1 MAQSLPI
8 SSLPSGG
15 VIQST
20 DATVVVRSGVNFQ
33 VTVPVDLIYQTQAA
47 LANKANLVA
56 GVVPVGELPI
66 ATAAALGVVK
76 PDNTTITITAGGVIS
91 AVGGGGGSFTF
102 APVNATSSGA
112 IPVGQTWTTI
122 AANSVTLTLPALSV
136 VTAGSTYVIKALNFT
151 GGGVVANGSDPI
163 DGVTSTTLNLNPLD
177 SVQLLADTVNGSWLV
192 W

>member
-56 GVVPVGELPI
+56 GVVPVSELPI
-66 ATAAALGVVK
+66 ATSAALGVVK
-76 PDNTTITITAGGVIS
+76 PDNTTITITSGGIIS
-91 AVGGGGGSFTF
+91 AVGGGGGFTF
-102 APVNATSSGA
+102 IPVNASSSGA

-122 AANSVTLTLPALSV
+122 AANSVTLTLPALSG

-177 SVQLLADTVNGSWLV
+177 SVQLLADTISGSWLV

>member
-33 VTVPVDLIYQTQAA
+33 VTVPVDLIYQTQAS

-56 GVVPVGELPI
+56 GTVPSSELPI
-66 ATAAALGVVK
+66 ATTAALGVVK
-76 PDNTTITITAGGVIS
+76 PDGTTITITAGGIITS
-91 AVGGGGGSFTF
+91 VGGGGGSFTF
-102 APVNATSSGA
+102 IPVNAASSGA

-122 AANSVTLTLPALSV
+122 AANSVTLTLPALSG

-151 GGGVVANGSDPI
+151 GGSVVSNGADAI
-163 DGVTSTTLNLNPLD
+163 DGVASSALNLNPLD
-177 SVQLLADTVNGSWLV
+177 SIQLLADTAHSTWLV